1 MKRLF
6 ARILLPL
13 FLLSLLCIPASAD
26 TPAFRVTLKP
36 TLESSE
42 LLLTVQVDGIP
53 NEEPLAGILFDLT
66 YDPDALRLVNDRTAD
81 SAIVCVTKTPGDK
94 WENLTTATHEG
105 KIKVALAVT
114 EDMAQS
120 AKGDGCFVLDFR
132 FRLQENA
139 PAETTV
145 SVPDS
150 SVNAMT
156 TSFKPRAGEGAQAVL
171 RLTDEPPVP
180 DSSDSPSD
188 PMESSDTAAS
198 SDPAGSSN
206 SAGSS
211 DPAGS
216 SNSAASTDT
225 SEIPAPFASPLPATG
240 DNALLYPAMLFA
252 GSLLGIFMT
261 VRIRKRKIL

>member
-13 FLLSLLCIPASAD
+13 FLLSLLCIPVSAD

-36 TLESSE
+36 TLENSE
-42 LLLTVQVDGIP
+42 LLLTVQIDGIP

-66 YDPDALRLVNDRTAD
+66 YDPDALRLMNDRTAD

-171 RLTDEPPVP
+171 RLTDEPPTP
-180 DSSDSPSD
+180 DSSDTPSD
-188 PMESSDTAAS
+188 PAESSDPT
-198 SDPAGSSN
+198 DPVEFSN
-206 SAGSS
+206 SVE
-211 DPAGS
+211 S
-216 SNSAASTDT
+216 SNSAAVPDA
-225 SEIPAPFASPLPATG
+225 SELPAPLSSPLPATG
-240 DNALLYPAMLFA
+240 DSALLYPVMLFA
-252 GSLLGIFMT
+252 GSLLGIFT
-261 VRIRKRKIL
+261 AVKIRKRRIL